1 MIECAADCAADIARA
16 QSPTWTLT
24 ARERVRE
31 REQRAHEPT
40 PTRPLLLVARAD
52 APTFG
57 GDGWTSNEDPAA
69 GASDVHDRSSRPV
82 GGRVEDRR

>member
-1 MIECAADCAADIARA
+1 M
-16 QSPTWTLT
+16 
-24 ARERVRE
+24 RE